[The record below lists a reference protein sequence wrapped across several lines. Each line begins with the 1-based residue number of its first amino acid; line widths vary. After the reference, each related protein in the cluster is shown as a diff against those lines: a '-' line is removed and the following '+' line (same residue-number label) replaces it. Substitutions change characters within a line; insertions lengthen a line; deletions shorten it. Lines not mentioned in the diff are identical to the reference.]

1 MSGALVACTQTS
13 TLPESAG
20 LTPEIPG
27 TVTVSGR
34 VTSSDGSALADAEI
48 SIPGVDQPARTG
60 ADGNFTISNVP
71 AGPSTVIASRSG
83 YATSRAKAKFSTKPS
98 DNARNHIDVTLFTAE
113 ETADFIA
120 RATADSAILSRVG
133 FLERQAAVRD
143 AYFVTPDA
151 IAAIQPRTIADI
163 FKHVPVLIENPGP
176 SGVQT
181 RGACTI
187 TYVNGIVRNRA
198 YRKNIETYVPLK
210 QIVAAEV
217 YPPGQYPPP
226 PFTRSSAQT
235 SCATVALW
243 TRG

>member
-1 MSGALVACTQTS
+1 M
-13 TLPESAG
+13 
-20 LTPEIPG
+20 
-27 TVTVSGR
+27 
-34 VTSSDGSALADAEI
+34 SSDGSPLADAGI
-48 SIPGVDQPARTG
+48 SIPGVDQPTRTD
-60 ADGNFTISNVP
+60 AEGNFTITNVA
-71 AGPSTVIASRSG
+71 AGPSTVVVSRTG
-83 YATSRAKAKFSTKPS
+83 YATSRAKAKFSTKPTDS
-98 DNARNHIDVTLFTAE
+98 GRNHIDLTLFTAE

-120 RATADSAILSRVG
+120 RGTADSALLSKVG
-133 FLERQAAVRD
+133 FLERQASVRD
-143 AYFVTPDA
+143 AYFVTPDV

-163 FKHVPVLIENPGP
+163 FRHVPVMIENPNP

-198 YRKNIETYVPLK
+198 YRKNIETYVPLR

-226 PFTRSSAQT
+226 PFTRASAQT